1 MKILLI
7 EDHKLLSEGLK
18 NSLIKYKDIEKV
30 DTIDGP
36 TNIEHIVSLISINL
50 YDLILVDINIKKII
64 DIDGLKLSQL
74 ILEKNKEMKIVILTG
89 YDFYAL
95 EKEAKELGTSG
106 FLYKEINIDLLYSKI
121 KDVMLGKKLFK
132 IKEDKY
138 TDLTDKEREVVNLYS
153 KGMSR
158 NE

>member
-50 YDLILVDINIKKII
+50 YDLILVDINIKKI
-64 DIDGLKLSQL
+64 
-74 ILEKNKEMKIVILTG
+74 
-89 YDFYAL
+89 
-95 EKEAKELGTSG
+95 
-106 FLYKEINIDLLYSKI
+106 
-121 KDVMLGKKLFK
+121 KKL
-132 IKEDKY
+132 
-138 TDLTDKEREVVNLYS
+138 
-153 KGMSR
+153 
-158 NE
+158 